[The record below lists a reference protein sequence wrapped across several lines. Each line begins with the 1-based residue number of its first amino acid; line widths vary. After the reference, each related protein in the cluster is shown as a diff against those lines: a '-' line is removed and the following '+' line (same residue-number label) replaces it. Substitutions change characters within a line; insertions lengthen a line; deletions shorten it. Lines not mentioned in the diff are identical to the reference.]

1 MKYKLL
7 PAVTLIFFITIGRAR
22 QENKELLSFFK
33 IYSEASLKLFP
44 FNAASIGDSRYN
56 DLLFADFTNSYRATL
71 KEFYLHYLEGIKKFD
86 RGSLSKNDQISYD
99 IFKRDMEIGL
109 EGLRYKDNLTPF
121 NQFSGLP
128 LTIGQFGSGTIQPFK
143 TVKD

>member
-44 FNAASIGDSRYN
+44 FKATSIGDSRYN

-71 KEFYLHYLEGIKKFD
+71 KAGCI
-86 RGSLSKNDQISYD
+86 NA
-99 IFKRDMEIGL
+99 
-109 EGLRYKDNLTPF
+109 
-121 NQFSGLP
+121 
-128 LTIGQFGSGTIQPFK
+128 
-143 TVKD
+143 V